1 MSENHYLPE
10 GALIATPENRE
21 ALSSLASIERAMQQ
35 GKILEGIATLCDGS
49 LNLIVDL
56 GCMKG
61 IIYKNEVSYTAEGEP
76 QKDIAIISRVGK
88 AVAFSVLAI
97 RRDER
102 GNPFAILSRRAAQI
116 ECLNRYLMTLVSG
129 DIIPAKI
136 THLEHFGAFVDIGC
150 GIPSLLS
157 IDCISVSRI
166 SHPRDRFYV
175 GMTIKAVVKS
185 IDRESGRI
193 YVTHKELLGTWEENV
208 AYFKIGQTVMGIVR
222 SIEEYGVFIE
232 LSPNLAGLAEYRS
245 DIAVGQTVAVYI
257 KNIIPDRMKIKLV
270 IIDACKGMDACSTV
284 GGKSENGKEVFSYFV
299 SPEKEHIDYWKY
311 SPVGTGKVIESR
323 FTS

>member
-10 GALIATPENRE
+10 GSLLASAENTE
-21 ALSSLASIERAMQQ
+21 ALSSPAALERAMQQ
-35 GKILEGIATLCDGS
+35 GRILEAVAVLCDGG
-49 LNLIVDL
+49 LNLLVDL
-56 GCMKG
+56 GCMRG
-61 IIYKNEVSYTAEGEP
+61 IIYKKDVSYTAPGEVL
-76 QKDIAIISRVGK
+76 KDIAIISRVGK
-88 AVAFSVLAI
+88 AVAFRVQAIEKDEDGRPLAV
-97 RRDER
+97 
-102 GNPFAILSRRAAQI
+102 LSRRAAQI
-116 ECLNRYLMTLVSG
+116 ECMNNYLSTLVCG

-150 GIPSLLS
+150 GIASLLS

-175 GMTIKAVVKS
+175 GMMIKAVVKS
-185 IDRESGRI
+185 MDPEHFRI

-208 AYFKIGQTVMGIVR
+208 ERFKIGQTVMGIVR

-232 LSPNLAGLAEYRS
+232 LAPNLAGLAEYRS

-257 KNIIPDRMKIKLV
+257 KNIIPERMKIKLV
-270 IIDACKGMDACSTV
+270 IIDACK
-284 GGKSENGKEVFSYFV
+284 SEPSLAKFSYFV
-299 SPEKEHIDYWKY
+299 EPEREHIDYWKY

-323 FTS
+323 F